1 MMKKWLM
8 SLFAVT
14 MILSGCSNEE
24 KVSSSNKEPAS
35 MIEVKVDFKT
45 PNENPNDEKILFQ
58 VHVTQDGKNVE
69 DASSV
74 QFEYW
79 QAGNRKNSQMVEGA
93 NIGDGMYEAEAAL
106 EPDSVYYAYAHTEA
120 RGLHVMPKEEFII
133 GNPDMDKIEKE
144 K

>member
-1 MMKKWLM
+1 MKKWLM
-8 SLFAVT
+8 SLFAIT
-14 MILSGCSNEE
+14 MILSGCGNEE
-24 KVSSSNKEPAS
+24 KDSSNSKEPAS

-45 PNENPNDEKILFQ
+45 PNKNPNDEKILFQ

-79 QAGNRKNSQMVEGA
+79 QAGNRKNSQMVEGE
-93 NIGDGMYEAEAAL
+93 NIGDGIYEAEATV
-106 EPDSVYYAYAHTEA
+106 ESDSVYYAYAHTEA

-133 GNPDMDKIEKE
+133 GNPDMDKVEKE

>member
-14 MILSGCSNEE
+14 MILSGCGNEE
-24 KVSSSNKEPAS
+24 KVSSSSKEPAS

-45 PNENPNDEKILFQ
+45 PNENPNDKKILFQ
-58 VHVTQDGKNVE
+58 VLVTQDGKNVE

-79 QAGNRKNSQMVEGA
+79 QAGKRKDSQMVEGK
-93 NIGDGMYEAEAAL
+93 NIGDGIYEAEAVL

-133 GNPDMDKIEKE
+133 GNPDMSKVKKE
-144 K
+144 Q